1 MSETQNE
8 QLPATRQDEANAM
21 VIQRKELWAQAKAMA
36 DCSLVPAHFRGK
48 PGDCFIM
55 ADLCCRNNWPLLPAL
70 QSTYV
75 VHGKPGFEGKFVAA
89 LLDGSGKIIGPIDYE
104 FTGEGDDYGC
114 RAVVHD
120 RALNK
125 VVKGPK
131 VDWKMVKA
139 EGWDK
144 PKGSE
149 KSKWQTMPELM
160 FHYRAA
166 SFLVRTRYPAVLMGM
181 NTTDELEDSVITVV
195 PRGIATMEDLTG
207 GSEKETETAETAPA
221 TEPPADSG
229 PAVDAEPEAPGK
241 PGAAADLVSM
251 FDKFLAAVKGAPT
264 VDHVNQLL
272 TDAEGNVAPAELG
285 KLKTAA
291 ANARI
296 RLNRQGKK

>member
-8 QLPATRQDEANAM
+8 QLPATTRQDEANAM
-21 VIQRKELWAQAKAMA
+21 VIQRRELWDQAKAMA
-36 DCSLVPAHFRGK
+36 GCSLVPAHFRGK
-48 PGDCFIM
+48 PADCFIM

-89 LLDGSGKIIGPIDYE
+89 LLDGSGKIVGPIDYE
-104 FTGEGDDYGC
+104 FGGEGDDYGC

-125 VVKGPK
+125 LVKGPK

-166 SFLVRTRYPAVLMGM
+166 SFLVRTRY
-181 NTTDELEDSVITVV
+181 
-195 PRGIATMEDLTG
+195 
-207 GSEKETETAETAPA
+207 
-221 TEPPADSG
+221 
-229 PAVDAEPEAPGK
+229 
-241 PGAAADLVSM
+241 
-251 FDKFLAAVKGAPT
+251 
-264 VDHVNQLL
+264 
-272 TDAEGNVAPAELG
+272 
-285 KLKTAA
+285 
-291 ANARI
+291 
-296 RLNRQGKK
+296 